1 MSSIKEYFSEAAQG
15 IKSLVQ
21 GMMVTGKELVTPKI
35 TEQYPENRAT
45 LQIADRFRA
54 ELTLIYDSEGRHK
67 CIGCGICQMN
77 CPNGTIQLTTKM
89 VELPDGKKKRKLDK
103 YMYDLGSCTF
113 CMLCVTTCPQD
124 ALEFSNDFE
133 QATFTRGSLMK
144 QLNYRP
150 EPKDDPSV
158 AAPAKPTA
166 DAERIARIKAEALA
180 KAAKI
185 KAEREAAAK
194 AAAGG
199 EPTEKKEASPTVK
212 QEKAEVKPEVKAES
226 KPEAKAE
233 TIKVKAEEKIETNPE
248 NKPHV
253 KVDIKEE
260 SGEPKVEAKPE
271 ETKIENKPKVSETGE
286 KSTDEPQA

>member
-1 MSSIKEYFSEAAQG
+1 MSSIKEYFSEAAKG
-15 IKSLVQ
+15 LKSLVD
-21 GMMVTGKELVTPKI
+21 GMVVTGKELVTPKI

-54 ELTLIYDSEGRHK
+54 ELTLKYDSEGRHK

-89 VELPDGKKKRKLDK
+89 VDLPDGKKKRKLDK

-133 QATFTRGSLMK
+133 QATFTRDSLMK

-150 EPKDDPSV
+150 EPADEPT
-158 AAPAKPTA
+158 APAPKPA
-166 DAERIARIKAEALA
+166 IDPEKLARIKAEALE

-194 AAAGG
+194 AA
-199 EPTEKKEASPTVK
+199 EAAPK
-212 QEKAEVKPEVKAES
+212 QESTAIAPEQ
-226 KPEAKAE
+226 KPEAPTAGDN
-233 TIKVKAEEKIETNPE
+233 AA
-248 NKPHV
+248 
-253 KVDIKEE
+253 
-260 SGEPKVEAKPE
+260 AK
-271 ETKIENKPKVSETGE
+271 
-286 KSTDEPQA
+286 

>member
-1 MSSIKEYFSEAAQG
+1 MGSIKEYFSEAAKG
-15 IKSLVQ
+15 LKSLVD
-21 GMMVTGKELVTPKI
+21 GMMVTGKEFVTPKI

-54 ELTLIYDSEGRHK
+54 ELTLIYDQEGRHK

-89 VELPDGKKKRKLDK
+89 VDLPDGKKKRKLDK

-133 QATFTRGSLMK
+133 QATFTRNSLMK

-150 EPKDDPSV
+150 EPKDEPA
-158 AAPAKPTA
+158 AAPKPAVDPEKLAK
-166 DAERIARIKAEALA
+166 IKAEALA

-185 KAEREAAAK
+185 KAEREAAA
-194 AAAGG
+194 AAQGG
-199 EPTEKKEASPTVK
+199 KPTGETK
-212 QEKAEVKPEVKAES
+212 QETS
-226 KPEAKAE
+226 
-233 TIKVKAEEKIETNPE
+233 KAEEPKSET
-248 NKPHV
+248 
-253 KVDIKEE
+253 
-260 SGEPKVEAKPE
+260 PKVEDPKAEAPKAE
-271 ETKIENKPKVSETGE
+271 EPKAEAPKAE
-286 KSTDEPQA
+286 EPKAEAPKAEEP